1 MRRFLI
7 SLFLAGVF
15 ASSLSAAGKLSGRRA
30 PSFSLPD
37 INLNHHDILDYRGK
51 IILLE
56 ILQTTCP
63 ACNSS
68 QKVLETIRLKH
79 GGKVA
84 VISIVVPPDNQQ
96 SVQKFIA
103 QNAMKS
109 PVLFDCGQVL
119 ASYLKITPKDPTVH
133 FPHLFLIDEQGMIR
147 NDFEYGDGFEKYFE
161 SVEPLDKEVQAL
173 VNAMGTAPKPGTKKL
188 PTTKSE

>member
-1 MRRFLI
+1 MRSILSCLVLSI
-7 SLFLAGVF
+7 SLAV
-15 ASSLSAAGKLSGRRA
+15 SLPAAGELSGRRA
-30 PSFSLPD
+30 PSFNLPD
-37 INLNHHDILDYRGK
+37 VNL
-51 IILLE
+51 ILLE

-68 QKVLETIRLKH
+68 QKILEAIRLKH

-103 QNAMKS
+103 QNAVKS

-119 ASYLKITPKDPTVH
+119 AAYLKVTPKNPTVH
-133 FPHLFLIDEQGMIR
+133 FPHLFLIDAKGMIR
-147 NDFEYGDGFEKYFE
+147 NDFEYGGGYEKYFE
-161 SVEPLDKEVQAL
+161 SLDPLSKEVQVL
-173 VNAMGTAPKPGTKKL
+173 VDEISGPATPKGGAKKL
-188 PTTKSE
+188 PVTKSE